1 VTRSWKTLVLVAVVV
16 SLAAGGLL
24 FLHWEPPHVQ
34 IAPEKVLTVG
44 GISLTNTIIA
54 AYLSTAVLALSSW
67 RATRRRQLV
76 PGRMQSAAELIVETF
91 LGLCANV
98 AGERN
103 GRRFFALVMTIFL
116 FVLVAN
122 WMGLLPGFGT
132 VGFYEHEAAAQT
144 TVAAAAPAA
153 GGAAAHPATAKS
165 APERALLVP
174 FLRGATTDLN
184 ATLALALISV
194 IATQVYGIRTLGAGS
209 YLSKFFNFRGGPIG
223 VFVGLFELI
232 GEISRIISFSFR
244 LFGNIFA
251 GEVLLAV
258 VGFLVPLVAT
268 LPFLG
273 LEMFVG
279 VIQAFIFSMLTLVF
293 LTIATIS
300 HSEHHEETAEHGH

>member
-1 VTRSWKTLVLVAVVV
+1 VTRSWKTLVLVAVII

-24 FLHWEPPHVQ
+24 FLHWETPHVQ
-34 IAPEKVLTVG
+34 IAPERVFAVG
-44 GISLTNTIIA
+44 GIGITNTMLA
-54 AYLSTAVLALSSW
+54 AYLTTAVLALFFW
-67 RATRRRQLV
+67 RATRKTAIV
-76 PGRMQSAAELIVETF
+76 PGRLQSAAELTVETF
-91 LGLCANV
+91 LGLCSNV

-103 GRRFFALVMTIFL
+103 GRRFFSLVMTIFL

-122 WMGLLPGFGT
+122 WMGLFPGFSTIG
-132 VGFYEHEAAAQT
+132 VREHEPVAQT
-144 TVAAAAPAA
+144 EIVPAAAPAA
-153 GGAAAHPATAKS
+153 PTAEGTGSEKTV
-165 APERALLVP
+165 LLP

-184 ATLALALISV
+184 TTLALALVSV
-194 IATQVYGIRTLGAGS
+194 VATQVFGIRTLGAGS

-223 VFVGLFELI
+223 LFVGLLELI

-273 LEMFVG
+273 LELFVG
-279 VIQAFIFSMLTLVF
+279 VIQAFIFAMLTLVF
-293 LTIATIS
+293 LTIATIG
-300 HSEHHEETAEHGH
+300 HGEHHEESAEHGH